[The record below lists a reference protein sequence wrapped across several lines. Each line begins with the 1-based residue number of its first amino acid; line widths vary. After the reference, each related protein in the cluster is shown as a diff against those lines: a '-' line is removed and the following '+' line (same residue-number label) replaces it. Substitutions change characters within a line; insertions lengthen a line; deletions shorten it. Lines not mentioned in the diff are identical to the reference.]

1 MKLLTAFGRALKG
14 WRTVNGSLD
23 LSQGAGG
30 ELKFKLTGEGE
41 PVEVHGKEQMEV
53 HSTIEELMVLANCTV
68 ARIIARNNPAEPL
81 LRIHPPPTIAK
92 LKNIK
97 ELAAQLGLTSI
108 FNSNAPEELRQQ
120 VRSFREKILH
130 PKSLSSQPSTKSQS
144 SQLQLSQSQ
153 STQSQL
159 QSISSSNQGSQHT
172 ADFVTSAVIKSM
184 NEAKCVYYTLSIH
197 NQRTLYLRYRKLLT
211 CLTATTSN
219 LPFIFVFMLVVPDM
233 CVRVH

>member
-14 WRTVNGSLD
+14 WRTINGSLD

-130 PKSLSSQPSTKSQS
+130 PKSVSSQPATKSQLSQS
-144 SQLQLSQSQ
+144 SQSLPQFQQ
-153 STQSQL
+153 V
-159 QSISSSNQGSQHT
+159 SSSNQGSQHT

-184 NEAKCVYYTLSIH
+184 NEAKYVYCTLSIH
-197 NQRTLYLRYRKLLT
+197 NQRTLYLRYR
-211 CLTATTSN
+211 
-219 LPFIFVFMLVVPDM
+219 
-233 CVRVH
+233 